1 MKSELG
7 WGSVEGGSAGESSRE
22 THPWAPFLKKA
33 LGVLHIGF
41 WV

>member
-1 MKSELG
+1 MSLDGEAWRVG
-7 WGSVEGGSAGESSRE
+7 AAGESSRE